1 LRAAVILLVI
11 GGSAAAA
18 QGKGRYHDGAYAG
31 EAIPT
36 PWGTVQVKALIHDG
50 ALGDVQFMQFPT
62 HRRRS
67 VEISEWSM
75 PILKSEAIR
84 EQSAQV
90 DLVSSAT
97 ITTDGFQQSL
107 ASALK
112 RATQ

>member
-1 LRAAVILLVI
+1 
-11 GGSAAAA
+11 
-18 QGKGRYHDGAYAG
+18 
-31 EAIPT
+31 
-36 PWGTVQVKALIHDG
+36 
-50 ALGDVQFMQFPT
+50 
-62 HRRRS
+62 
-67 VEISEWSM
+67 M